1 MKHVYI
7 SYAALMALGALAACS
22 GSPITTTSS
31 QFTRADRDG
40 NGGLTMSEYYQLIDI
55 QAQDGYPLAEGLA
68 EKPTMEKMGTL
79 ESRFKYLD
87 TNNNGLLERTELGI
101 Y

>member
-1 MKHVYI
+1 MKPTYTSCI
-7 SYAALMALGALAACS
+7 ALIALGAVAACS
-22 GSPITTTSS
+22 GSPITTTNS

-40 NGGLTMSEYYQLIDI
+40 NGGLNMSEYYQLIDI
-55 QAQDGYPLAEGLA
+55 QAKDGYPPAEGLS
-68 EKPTMEKMGTL
+68 EEPTMEKMGKL

-101 Y
+101 F